1 MADNIKNPVAVDE
14 IGNKKSFEQSVK
26 ELESI
31 VEKLNSGTVQLD
43 EMIALYEKGVALS
56 DHCTALLSE
65 YDGRIEKASAGG
77 QQE

>member
-1 MADNIKNPVAVDE
+1 MADNKQNPVTVDE
-14 IGNKKSFEQSVK
+14 NGNKKSFEASVK

-31 VEKLNSGTVQLD
+31 VEKLNSGAVQLD
-43 EMIALYEKGVALS
+43 EMIALYEKGVALAA
-56 DHCTALLSE
+56 HCTALLSE